1 MEAKDSLDVKT
12 FSSLSKIYLLALGF
26 IAFLVLISQI
36 FIQHALSANDYDA
49 QIINI
54 AGKQRMLSQKI
65 SKCILLQ
72 KTELKVDRDVESELS
87 IALKE
92 WISAHNVL
100 RNNLI
105 NLPETEGKKNL
116 QQIFKEVDIDIKKLF
131 NLSLSI
137 KTAYASESNTLK
149 NDLYEKAVIDFL
161 EKEPAF
167 LKKMNAY
174 VYGYERYA
182 SEKIKNIKNVESVTF
197 VLVLILLLFEI
208 LFLFKP
214 AARKI
219 RTTIK
224 ELMVAKD
231 NAFDFADKANMAVK
245 QKNETLTELQLLQK
259 AINQTLFFARID
271 KSGIILSAGKRIQ
284 YIIDQQSGVHKNNL
298 FENLGLT
305 ESDQQKLK
313 SLIAAKKGAILH
325 HEFEVKLEASSI
337 KWLDISVFPFIKNK
351 GETEYLFV
359 CLDITKRK
367 KAQHEVEALNKEKMD
382 AERALQK
389 SKASLIVEAQEE
401 ERKRIA
407 KDIHD
412 SIGQML
418 TALKFNLESL
428 NVAQTEDLSKKIDL
442 LKQHTK
448 NIILGVRMATF
459 NLTPPELLDYGI
471 TTAIQKMVTQ
481 LNKYS
486 DVEVICE
493 NTIDQNIRFN
503 TLVETN
509 LYRVTQECIN
519 NSIKYAEANFILVSI
534 KKTTD
539 LLSIS
544 VTDDGKGFDIEKTA
558 QKPKGGS
565 EGGMGLFFM
574 KERMEYINGRVFINS
589 APNKGTRVV
598 INYPLHT
605 NNTSQ
610 KENTNKTI

>member
-1 MEAKDSLDVKT
+1 MNSKDSLDVKT

-36 FIQHALSANDYDA
+36 FIQRALSDNDYDA

-65 SKCILLQ
+65 SKCVLLLQ
-72 KTELKVDRDVESELS
+72 TNLIVGRDTKKELNDALSEW
-87 IALKE
+87 LK
-92 WISAHNVL
+92 AHNLL

-105 NLPETEGKKNL
+105 DLPNTSGKQTLKKL
-116 QQIFKEVDIDIKKLF
+116 YHEVDIDIKELF
-131 NLSLSI
+131 NLSQTIQKSEDF
-137 KTAYASESNTLK
+137 KSKEYHTAITS
-149 NDLYEKAVIDFL
+149 FL
-161 EKEPAF
+161 EKEPVF
-167 LKKMNAY
+167 LEKMNAY
-174 VYGYERYA
+174 VYGYEKYA
-182 SEKIKNIKNVESVTF
+182 SEKIKNIKTVESITF
-197 VLVLILLLFEI
+197 VLVLVLLLFEI

-224 ELMVAKD
+224 ELIVAKD

-271 KSGIILSAGKRIQ
+271 KSGTILSSGKRMQ
-284 YIIDQQSGVHKNNL
+284 QIIDRQRSGHKHII
-298 FENLGLT
+298 FENLGLSV
-305 ESDQQKLK
+305 SDQHILK
-313 SLIAAKKGAILH
+313 ELIKAEKGALLH
-325 HEFEVKLEASSI
+325 HEFKVNLDINNIE
-337 KWLDISVFPFIKNK
+337 WLDISVFPFIKEK
-351 GETEYLFV
+351 GVTEYLFV

-367 KAQHEVEALNKEKMD
+367 KAQHKVEALNIEKLET
-382 AERALQK
+382 ERALQK

-428 NVAQTEDLSKKIDL
+428 NVTKTATLETKINE
-442 LKQHTK
+442 LKEHTK

-481 LNKYS
+481 LNKFS
-486 DVEVICE
+486 EAEIVCK
-493 NTIDQNIRFN
+493 NTIEENIRFN

-519 NSIKYAEANFILVSI
+519 NSIKYAEASFILVSI

-544 VTDDGKGFDIEKTA
+544 VTDNGKGFDIEKTA
-558 QKPKGGS
+558 KKPRGGS

-589 APNKGTRVV
+589 SPTGTRVV
-598 INYPLHT
+598 INFPLT
-605 NNTSQ
+605 IPAMPT
-610 KENTNKTI
+610 ENLV

>member
-1 MEAKDSLDVKT
+1 MKIEDSLDVKT

-36 FIQHALSANDYDA
+36 FIQRALSANDYDA

-65 SKCILLQ
+65 SKCILLL
-72 KTELKVDRDVESELS
+72 KAELKVDRDVETELNT
-87 IALKE
+87 ALEE

-105 NLPETEGKKNL
+105 NLPETAGKKKL
-116 QQIFKEVDIDIKKLF
+116 EALYKEVDIDIKKLF
-131 NLSLSI
+131 NLSLTI
-137 KTAYASESNTLK
+137 QNTSTYGK
-149 NDLYEKAVIDFL
+149 ENIPSQEYEKAVISFL

-167 LKKMNAY
+167 LKKMNDY

-182 SEKIKNIKNVESVTF
+182 SEKIKDIKNVESVTF
-197 VLVLILLLFEI
+197 VLVLVLLLFEI

-224 ELMVAKD
+224 ELIVAKD

-271 KSGIILSAGKRIQ
+271 KAGIILSAGKRIQ
-284 YIIDQQSGVHKNNL
+284 QIIDKQIGVHKNNL

-313 SLIAAKKGAILH
+313 SLISAEKGALLH
-325 HEFEVKLEASSI
+325 HEFHVQLKSSQI
-337 KWLDISVFPFIKNK
+337 EWLDISVFPFIKNK

-367 KAQHEVEALNKEKMD
+367 KAQHEVEALNMEKM
-382 AERALQK
+382 ATERALQK

-428 NVAQTEDLSKKIDL
+428 NVDQTEDLSKKIDL
-442 LKQHTK
+442 LKEHTK

-486 DVEVICE
+486 DAEVICE
-493 NTIDQNIRFN
+493 NTIAENIRFN

-519 NSIKYAEANFILVSI
+519 NSIKYAQASFILVSI

-544 VTDDGKGFDIEKTA
+544 VTDNGKGFDIEQTA
-558 QKPKGGS
+558 KKPRGGS

-589 APNKGTRVV
+589 QPDNGTRVV

-605 NNTSQ
+605 PTPKI
-610 KENTNKTI
+610 KETDFKTI

>member
-1 MEAKDSLDVKT
+1 MSSKDSLDVKT
-12 FSSLSKIYLLALGF
+12 FSSLSKIYLLALGI
-26 IAFLVLISQI
+26 IAFLILISQI
-36 FIQHALSANDYDA
+36 FIQRALSANDYDA

-65 SKCILLQ
+65 SKCILLL
-72 KTELKVDRDVESELS
+72 KTDIPVERNVEKELNT
-87 IALKE
+87 ALNE
-92 WISAHNVL
+92 WISSHNLL

-105 NLPETEGKKNL
+105 NLPKTAGKKTL
-116 QQIFKEVDIDIKKLF
+116 QKLYKEVDLEIKELF
-131 NLSLSI
+131 NLSQII
-137 KTAYASESNTLK
+137 KSAIVK
-149 NDLYEKAVIDFL
+149 NKNVSDVATKSFL
-161 EKEPAF
+161 EKESSF

-174 VYGYERYA
+174 VYGYETYA
-182 SEKIKNIKNVESVTF
+182 SEKIKNIKAVESITF
-197 VLVLILLLFEI
+197 VLVLVLLLFEI

-219 RTTIK
+219 KTTIG
-224 ELMVAKD
+224 ELIAAKD
-231 NAFDFADKANMAVK
+231 DAFDFADKANMAVK
-245 QKNETLTELQLLQK
+245 QKNETLAELQLLQK

-271 KSGIILSAGKRIQ
+271 KNGTILSLGKRMQEILDKQ
-284 YIIDQQSGVHKNNL
+284 HGGHKHII
-298 FENLGLT
+298 FENLGLS
-305 ESDQQKLK
+305 ESDQRVLK
-313 SLIAAKKGAILH
+313 DLIIAEKGALLH
-325 HEFEVKLEASSI
+325 HEFKVKLDAI
-337 KWLDISVFPFIKNK
+337 KIEWLDISVFPFIKSK
-351 GETEYLFV
+351 GVTEYLFV

-367 KAQHEVEALNKEKMD
+367 KAQYKVEALNFEKMET
-382 AERALQK
+382 ERALQK

-428 NVAQTEDLSKKIDL
+428 NIQQTDTLESKIDL
-442 LKQHTK
+442 LKLHTK

-481 LNKYS
+481 LNKFS
-486 DVEVICE
+486 DAEIICE
-493 NTIDQNIRFN
+493 NTIDKNIRFN

-519 NSIKYAEANFILVSI
+519 NSIKYAEATYILVAI
-534 KKTTD
+534 KKTKD

-544 VTDDGKGFDIEKTA
+544 VTDNGKGFDIEKTA
-558 QKPKGGS
+558 KKPKGGS

-589 APNKGTRVV
+589 SSSGTRVV
-598 INYPLHT
+598 INFPLGVASIT
-605 NNTSQ
+605 D
-610 KENTNKTI
+610 